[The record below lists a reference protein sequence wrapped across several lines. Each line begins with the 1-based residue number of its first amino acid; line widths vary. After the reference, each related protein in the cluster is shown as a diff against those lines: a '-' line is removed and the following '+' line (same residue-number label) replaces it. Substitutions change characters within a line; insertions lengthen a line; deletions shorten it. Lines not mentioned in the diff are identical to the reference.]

1 MSMPILA
8 SAETVE
14 IDGIWYNLD
23 PITKEAEVTKNP
35 NGSSSYSGSIKIPE
49 SVTYNKEKYSV
60 SSIGNQAFEISR
72 DLTSITIP
80 NSVVSIGNWA
90 FTGCIGGYA
99 FQYCSGLTSVTIPNS
114 VTSIGAYA
122 FFNCTSLT
130 SVNIPNSVTYIE
142 KFTFDTCTS
151 LISITIPNSVSSI
164 GKYAFEN
171 CSDLKDFYSW
181 ADKVPTAGENL
192 FLDTP
197 CLFATLHVPA
207 SSVADYKQTYPW
219 NQFGE
224 IVPLTDD
231 DPSPTGMNSLKADDN
246 RSPEATYSLD
256 GRHLFNPQRGMN
268 IIRMSD
274 GTAKKVIMR

>member
-1 MSMPILA
+1 MNSFIPNDVTTIG
-8 SAETVE
+8 
-14 IDGIWYNLD
+14 DG
-23 PITKEAEVTKNP
+23 
-35 NGSSSYSGSIKIPE
+35 
-49 SVTYNKEKYSV
+49 
-60 SSIGNQAFEISR
+60 AFSDCC
-72 DLTSITIP
+72 DLTSVTIP
-80 NSVVSIGNWA
+80 NSVTN
-90 FTGCIGGYA
+90 IGGYA

-274 GTAKKVIMR
+274 GTTKKVIMR